1 MSKQI
6 TGKSIAKNISLSV
19 LVQAISLI
27 VGFVMNLIVPKYID
41 EYQYSYWQTFLLYS
55 QYVGF
60 FHFGLLDGIVLRYSQ
75 YDYDELDKKAVR
87 SQYLAI
93 ICIDAFIS
101 LILFISAFIF
111 FSGINKIIV
120 ILLSIIIIPSI
131 TYNYVSFT
139 FQTTNR
145 ISKYARYIML
155 DRCLYCGIVVAC
167 LLFNLKKAYW
177 YCIAYIISQIISIL
191 IFGMKYS
198 RELFFGKM
206 LPTIELR
213 INLSK
218 TIGAGVWLMIA
229 SYSANLVVGLGKMI
243 VQWRWDELTFGKV
256 SLSFSLTTFVLH
268 FVTAISVVLFPSIKR
283 LDSDRLPDLYKSIR
297 DGISPLLLLALIF
310 YFPGSH
316 LLELWLPKY
325 ATSIIYLGILLPII
339 VYSSKV
345 SLLTNNYLKAYRKE
359 KTLLVINLFSVTF
372 SFIIYMVI
380 AYVFNN
386 LYALIFS
393 IVGVIMLRSI
403 VSEIAVAKIIKVK
416 VFLDIIL
423 EVIMTSFFILCTI
436 FFRRIVGFVLYT
448 IVIVIYLI
456 TKRNSIVKLL
466 LKTKRIFVK

>member
-19 LVQAISLI
+19 LVQAVSLV

-297 DGISPLLLLALIF
+297 DGISPLLLLVLIF
-310 YFPGSH
+310 YFPGSY
-316 LLELWLPKY
+316 LLKLWLPKY
-325 ATSIIYLGILLPII
+325 VASIVYLGILLPII

-359 KTLLVINLFSVTF
+359 KTLLVINILSVVFGFVVYLILT
-372 SFIIYMVI
+372 
-380 AYVFNN
+380 YVFNN
-386 LYALIFS
+386 LFVLLFS
-393 IVGVIMLRSI
+393 IVGIIMIRSI
-403 VSEIAVAKIIKVK
+403 VSEIAVMKIINVK
-416 VFLDIIL
+416 ILFDIIL
-423 EVIMTSFFILCTI
+423 EVIITSIFIVCAVFFSRTI
-436 FFRRIVGFVLYT
+436 GFFMYAIAIIIYFCIKRR
-448 IVIVIYLI
+448 
-456 TKRNSIVKLL
+456 SIANLL
-466 LKTKRIFVK
+466 LIAKKYKK